1 MLSVRLRGRRGS
13 GEPCQIGSNLHAA
26 TSGDVRTVHRNAS
39 HRKMGCCGGHSR
51 STGSFVD
58 SPLALDHE
66 KVPPKKSDLERAESD
81 RIARFAR

>member
-1 MLSVRLRGRRGS
+1 
-13 GEPCQIGSNLHAA
+13 
-26 TSGDVRTVHRNAS
+26 
-39 HRKMGCCGGHSR
+39 MGCCGGHSR